1 MTVKALITFLLY
13 AAPLFAQLP
22 DAPKPQIDRL
32 QWSLLAVDAGI
43 RGLDVYST
51 HKMLESGGHEK
62 FLPDSISHHPAA
74 MIAFSASAVATNW
87 YLARMLTRH
96 HHSRLAHL
104 ATIVDI
110 GLDAPGAINNLFIH
124 GSPQPPPRQINWLP
138 AATSGP

>member
-1 MTVKALITFLLY
+1 VKALAILLAF

-32 QWSLLAVDAGI
+32 QWTLLAADAGI

-51 HKMLESGGHEK
+51 HKMLERGCHEK

-74 MIAFSASAVATNW
+74 MIAFSAAVVGTDW
-87 YLARMLTRH
+87 YIARTLTRH
-96 HHSRLAHL
+96 HHRRLAHL

-110 GLDAPGAINNLFIH
+110 GVDAPWAIHNLYIH
-124 GSPQPPPRQINWLP
+124 GAPQLFLAP
-138 AATSGP
+138 